1 MKNVKH
7 PSESKNRI
15 IVITVTVLV
24 VVCAAI
30 IFVSYSVFQNYLET
44 SLIRSSE
51 ASLRLVSDSIDSDL
65 ANVYRLVRFC
75 RTNPSI
81 ADYIDSNPEPGSVR
95 SVATHNRISEEF
107 AGNSSSSYIPRLAVV
122 TGEHF
127 LQIVSTTYSSTADLS
142 AELPAQDFFEK
153 LLDADDYDFSTG
165 FIKDPFYR
173 NGIQI
178 LPIIRPIS
186 YRFSSATGGCL
197 FMELSSAL
205 FTDAFKRY
213 QTEEDSRIYLNLPG
227 HCYCYEDGA
236 LTEVGGFT
244 VHGTRKASA
253 LLSDTLVQK
262 VTDFRGVNTILATV
276 PIDMAGCSISVSIS
290 LSRLHSRQLLMW
302 LGIFSVLAVIT
313 VAGILF
319 MRRRI
324 AAEKEKNDL
333 EYKMLQ
339 SQINPHF
346 LYNTLNSIKWMATV
360 QGSEGIAEMT
370 TALAKLLKSLS
381 KGTSIT
387 VPIREE
393 LSLLRDYCTIQSY
406 RYGGTIGVD
415 IRVDDPAIE
424 DCGIVRFTLQ
434 PLVENAIF
442 HGIEPK
448 GSGHIDV
455 HLGFE
460 DGLIRIDVADD
471 GVGMSPEKAE
481 AILQNGGETKSEFF
495 RELGVYN
502 VNRRLKFEYG
512 DRAGIT
518 INSTE
523 GVGTTMTVR
532 IPAESSGAVRS

>member
-1 MKNVKH
+1 MKNDKH
-7 PSESKNRI
+7 PAKSKNRI
-15 IVITVTVLV
+15 IVFTVTVLT

-51 ASLRLVSDSIDSDL
+51 SSLRLVSDSIDSDL
-65 ANVYRLVRFC
+65 SNVYRLVRFC

-81 ADYIDSNPEPGSVR
+81 ADYIDSNPDPGSVK
-95 SVATHNRISEEF
+95 SVATFDRISEEF
-107 AGNSSSSYIPRLAVV
+107 GSNSSSSYIPRLAVV

-127 LQIVSTTYSSTADLS
+127 LQIVSVTYSSTANLS
-142 AELPAQDFFEK
+142 RELPSQDFFQR

-178 LPIIRPIS
+178 LPIVRPIT

-197 FMELSSAL
+197 FIELSPAL

-227 HCYCYEDGA
+227 HCYCFEEGT
-236 LTEVGGFT
+236 LKETEGFT
-244 VHGTRKASA
+244 VHGTVNNAA

-262 VTDFRGVNTILATV
+262 VTDFRGVNTILATI
-276 PIDMAGCSISVSIS
+276 PIDMTGCSISVSIS
-290 LSRLHSRQLLMW
+290 LSRLHSQQLFMW
-302 LGIFSVLAVIT
+302 LGIFSVLIMITIAGVI
-313 VAGILF
+313 F

-324 AAEKEKNDL
+324 AGEKEKNDL

-346 LYNTLNSIKWMATV
+346 IYNTLNSIKWMATV

-381 KGTSIT
+381 KGTSLK

-406 RYGGTIGVD
+406 RYGGTIDVS

-424 DCGIVRFTLQ
+424 DFGIVKFTLQ

-442 HGIEPK
+442 HGVEPK

-455 HLGFE
+455 HLRFE
-460 DGLIRIDVADD
+460 NELIRIDVTDD

-481 AILQNGGETKSEFF
+481 AILKNGSETKSEFF

-502 VNRRLKFEYG
+502 VNRRLQFEYG
-512 DRAGIT
+512 DQAGIT
-518 INSTE
+518 ITSKE
-523 GVGTTMTVR
+523 GEGTTMTVR
-532 IPAESSGAVRS
+532 IPAGK

>member
-1 MKNVKH
+1 MF
-7 PSESKNRI
+7 
-15 IVITVTVLV
+15 TVTALV

-51 ASLRLVSDSIDSDL
+51 ASLRLVSDSIDSEL

-81 ADYIDSNPEPGSVR
+81 ADYIDNNPEPGSVR
-95 SVATHNRISEEF
+95 SVATFNRIYEEYVS
-107 AGNSSSSYIPRLAVV
+107 NSSSSYIPRLAVV

-127 LQIVSTTYSSTADLS
+127 LQIVSATYSSTANLS
-142 AELPAQDFFEK
+142 RELPGQDFFRP

-178 LPIIRPIS
+178 LPIVRPIT
-186 YRFSSATGGCL
+186 YRYSSQTGGCL
-197 FMELSSAL
+197 FMELSTGL
-205 FTDAFKRY
+205 FTDTFKRY
-213 QTEEDSRIYLNLPG
+213 STEAESLIYLDLPG
-227 HCYCYEDGA
+227 HLYCFEDGV
-236 LTEVGGFT
+236 LSEVSAFT
-244 VHGTRKASA
+244 VHGNKTNSA
-253 LLSDTLVQK
+253 LLSDTSVRR
-262 VTDFRGVNTILATV
+262 VTDHRGIGTMLVTI
-276 PIDMAGCSISVSIS
+276 PIDMPDCSISVSIP
-290 LSRLHSRQLLMW
+290 LSRLRSQQLYMW
-302 LGIFSVLAVIT
+302 LGIISVLLVIT
-313 VAGILF
+313 VTGILF

-346 LYNTLNSIKWMATV
+346 IYNTLNSIKWMATV
-360 QGSEGIAEMT
+360 QGSDGIAEMT
-370 TALAKLLKSLS
+370 TALAKLLKSIS
-381 KGTSIT
+381 KGTSLV

-406 RYGGTIGVD
+406 RYGGTITVD

-424 DCGIVRFTLQ
+424 DHGIIKFTLQ

-455 HLGFE
+455 HLYFE
-460 DGLIRIDVADD
+460 GDMIRIDVTDD
-471 GVGMSPEKAE
+471 GVGMTAEKAVR
-481 AILQNGGETKSEFF
+481 QN
-495 RELGVYN
+495 
-502 VNRRLKFEYG
+502 
-512 DRAGIT
+512 
-518 INSTE
+518 
-523 GVGTTMTVR
+523 R
-532 IPAESSGAVRS
+532 ISSGNWEYTMSTDVSCLSTVSLRA